1 MIGVKWGIDNT
12 NTNNLD
18 LALFKMYYGDN
29 HLKTPEAI
37 LSNLKDIIDFL
48 YNEEYLNH
56 LKDDLKEIYKVKT
69 LLGLLY
75 PYEELKIDFS
85 DKIEIVY
92 IFGNQSN
99 VDGKLKDTLLKIKN
113 SEEYKKI
120 SDIASI
126 KIATSS
132 FMGYGLYEKN
142 MIDIDKAIELL

>member
-1 MIGVKWGIDNT
+1 
-12 NTNNLD
+12 
-18 LALFKMYYGDN
+18 
-29 HLKTPEAI
+29 
-37 LSNLKDIIDFL
+37 
-48 YNEEYLNH
+48 NEEYLNH
-56 LKDDLKEIYKVKT
+56 LKEDLKEIYKVKT

-99 VDGKLKDTLLKIKN
+99 VDDKLKDTLLKIKN

-120 SDIASI
+120 SEVASI

-142 MIDIDKAIELL
+142 MIDIDRAIELL